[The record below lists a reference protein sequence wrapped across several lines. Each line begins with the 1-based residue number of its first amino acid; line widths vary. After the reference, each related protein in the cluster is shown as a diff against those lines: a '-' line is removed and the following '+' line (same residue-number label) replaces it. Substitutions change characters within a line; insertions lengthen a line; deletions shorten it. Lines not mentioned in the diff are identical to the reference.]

1 MEKNIAKKIRIK
13 KALVLSVLVGILLII
28 IGMVVWITRVISK
41 APDVSE
47 VSMARSGKLTSFV
60 YDESGEVIASFSDGA
75 TEDYIG
81 IEELPKE
88 VIQAV
93 IAIEDETY
101 YEHHGIDMKKSLGAL
116 LSNITS
122 SSWSEGGT
130 TITQQVIKNAA
141 LLEGN
146 SFDKKIQEMYLA
158 FEFEKLYSKDTIL
171 EYYLNTMNF
180 GGGTQGIEAAAK
192 RYFGKSAVDLNLV
205 EGAVLIAMI
214 ERPTYY
220 DPMIHPDYNWKGV
233 IQILEKMEKLGY
245 IDETIKTNALK
256 QMPYEEIEKVQK
268 EQVVTIEEFNKG
280 ENSDF
285 KEVLYRQVVAD
296 LQTTY
301 GISEV
306 EAKAKIYGEGLQIQ
320 STLDSKLQGIVEKYM
335 SDKANYPEKLHKV
348 QVDYEIKGKK
358 VDGEM
363 FEHQAYGVILNS
375 EEEVDAF
382 KEKQLL
388 EWGVPSD
395 AKVEHEKLLVTPQP
409 QSAFVLSDYRTGA
422 VKALYGGRSKETYY
436 SQNYATTVKRQP
448 GSTLKILSVYAP
460 ALNEGLITPDTVI
473 NNEQVTYL
481 LENGESW
488 SPKNW
493 DGVYGGTY
501 TVSQAIANSMNVI
514 TARILVD
521 QLGVE
526 KSYDYLEQFGLT
538 TIGEEDK
545 TYALGLGGLTKGII
559 PLELNAAYSTIAN
572 EGTYVAPSFYTVVKD
587 AEGKVILDRTQGNFL
602 STHEVLK
609 KEVAKEL
616 TQMLCE
622 VVDGPSAH
630 TAGKVRKYFKDMPI
644 AGKSGISS
652 GNKDL
657 LFVGYTPYY
666 AATIWTGYTA
676 PDVMNDNENYQLVLW
691 GKIMD
696 EIHQGLAYKPF
707 Q

>member
-1 MEKNIAKKIRIK
+1 MEKNLAKKVKIK

-47 VSMARSGKLTSFV
+47 VSMARPDKLTSFV
-60 YDESGEVIASFSDGA
+60 YDESGEVIASFSDG
-75 TEDYIG
+75 TRENYIG

-93 IAIEDETY
+93 ISIEDETY
-101 YEHHGIDMKKSLGAL
+101 YEHHGIDMKKTLGAL

-130 TITQQVIKNAA
+130 TITQQVIKNSA

-180 GGGTQGIEAAAK
+180 GGGVQGIEAASK
-192 RYFGKSAVDLNLV
+192 RYFGKSATDLNLV

-220 DPMIHPDYNWKGV
+220 DPIRNPDNNWKGV

-245 IDETIKTNALK
+245 IDEDIKANALK
-256 QMPYEEIEKVQK
+256 QMPYEEIGKVQYG
-268 EQVVTIEEFNKG
+268 QLTAIEETSIG
-280 ENSDF
+280 EYSEF
-285 KEVLYRQVVAD
+285 TQALYRQVIAD
-296 LQTTY
+296 LQSVY
-301 GISEV
+301 GISEI
-306 EAKAKIYGEGLQIQ
+306 EARGKIHREGLQIQ
-320 STLDSKLQGIVEKYM
+320 STLDTQIQGIVEKYM
-335 SDKANYPEKLHKV
+335 SDKNNYPKKLHKI

-358 VDGEM
+358 ANGEI
-363 FEHQAYGVILNS
+363 FTNQVYGIVLEN
-375 EEEVDAF
+375 EEEIGTF

-388 EWGVPSD
+388 EWGITGD
-395 AKVEHEKLLVTPQP
+395 ITVEKEKLLATPQP
-409 QSAFVLSDYRTGA
+409 QGAFVLSDYRTGA
-422 VKALYGGRSKETYY
+422 IKALFGGRGVQSI
-436 SQNYATTVKRQP
+436 YATSLMRQP
-448 GSTLKILSVYAP
+448 GSTLKVLSVYAP

-473 NNEQVTYL
+473 NNEKVIYP
-481 LENGESW
+481 LESGKSW

-501 TVSQAIANSMNVI
+501 TVRQAIANSMNVI
-514 TARILVD
+514 PARILVD

-526 KSYDYLEQFGLT
+526 KSYKYLKEFGLT
-538 TIGEEDK
+538 TLEKEDK

-572 EGTYVAPSFYTVVKD
+572 EGTYMAPSFYIVVKD
-587 AEGKVILDRTQGNFL
+587 AEGKVILDRTQGSLLN
-602 STHEVLK
+602 SHEVLK

-622 VVDGPSAH
+622 TVDGPSVH
-630 TAGKVRKYFKDMPI
+630 TAGKIREYFKEMPI
-644 AGKSGISS
+644 AGKTGTSS
-652 GNKDL
+652 GYKDL

-666 AATIWTGYTA
+666 AATIWTGYAT
-676 PDVMNDNENYQLVLW
+676 PETMEDHENYQLALW
-691 GKIMD
+691 GKIME